1 MSLTAVLLAFAAR
14 EHTAR
19 SRPRAPAPD
28 FTRSCIMVAVAKF
41 GIGEEVFVPATK
53 LANPNAQSYALVR
66 KTVLEQDNR
75 SVVVDDGAG
84 GRVSIASRLAHKPVG
99 LGVLLL
105 RLGDFGSEHT
115 LLDPLATSVFQ
126 FLKMLIE
133 DNDARYYGL
142 RTLTELDHVWSREHG
157 GCSHVVVIGHGTGKT
172 GTKLAIVGDVGEISA
187 SDLAARLEGLAPD
200 TAPKTFVSLC
210 CWTGRAE
217 FAKPFSHS
225 AICSDF
231 IGPRDDVHGAA
242 ASQFCQSFLSELF
255 LDGREVPYA
264 YNRAAQSAV
273 GGRVFRRWRD
283 GRLRPPPEGRART
296 SVANQV

>member
-1 MSLTAVLLAFAAR
+1 
-14 EHTAR
+14 
-19 SRPRAPAPD
+19 
-28 FTRSCIMVAVAKF
+28 MVAVAKF
-41 GIGEEVFVPATK
+41 EIGEEVFVPATK

-66 KTVLEQDNR
+66 RSVLEQDNR
-75 SVVVDDGAG
+75 SVVVDDGRG
-84 GRVSIASRLAHKPVG
+84 GRVSIASRLAHRPAG

-133 DNDARYYGL
+133 DNDARYYAL
-142 RTLTELDHVWSREHG
+142 RTLTELDHVWSSEQS
-157 GCSHVVVIGHGTGKT
+157 GCSHVVLIGHGTGRT
-172 GTKLAIVGDVGEISA
+172 DTKLAIFGDAGEIGA
-187 SDLAARLEGLAPD
+187 SDLTTRLERLASD
-200 TAPKTFVSLC
+200 TTPKTFLSLC

-217 FAKPFSHS
+217 FAKPFSRS
-225 AICSDF
+225 AVCRDF

-283 GRLRPPPEGRART
+283 GRLRPPSEGRAGA
-296 SVANQV
+296 SVAKEA